1 MSRSPGSASR
11 SGDPRKRAVPAA
23 RPDTAARKLRVVFAV
38 IVAGALVAIALVAL
52 RPADG
57 ETDEEARTHA
67 VAACDLVSKAD
78 TAVQVDTPARYAAAA
93 LLLDKAIV
101 ESARAAEASTE
112 FAALDQAVQAVHTAA
127 HRGSGQPWRD
137 ALEQALTICHEAND

>member
-11 SGDPRKRAVPAA
+11 SGDPRKRAVQAA

-38 IVAGALVAIALVAL
+38 VAGALVAIALVAL
-52 RPADG
+52 RPAGG

-101 ESARAAEASTE
+101 ESARASEASTE